1 MLSSSKPIVLPA
13 ATETVSVAGV
23 FMLHVISGEVTEV
36 TGELLTGVRTAAV
49 EVVLPAIKVVQISVG
64 TPGEVNAEA
73 KL

>member
-1 MLSSSKPIVLPA
+1 MLPA
-13 ATETVSVAGV
+13 ATETVSVSGV
-23 FMLHVISGEVTEV
+23 FMLHEISGEVTEV